1 MAINFDRVERN
12 TSNPSQ
18 IAYPAEPTA
27 ICYQSASTER
37 VAVELKQIGVEWVTV
52 PAGEFLMGSSD
63 SNDEKP
69 IHQVYLSAYQ
79 IARHPVTNAQYEVF
93 VKATSHEVPSHW
105 EGGKIP
111 TGKEN
116 HPVVNVTWK
125 DAQSFCAWA
134 GGRLPTEAEWEKAA
148 RSTDGRKYPWGNEPP
163 TMELCNFN
171 NNVGDT
177 TPVGQYPKG
186 ASPYGVMD
194 MAGNVWEW
202 VNDWYDDSY
211 YSVSPS
217 NNPKGPATGT
227 YRMLR
232 SGSCNGSDYG
242 VRSANRGDS
251 SPDFWLAVV
260 GFRCVRSL

>member
-1 MAINFDRVERN
+1 
-12 TSNPSQ
+12 
-18 IAYPAEPTA
+18 
-27 ICYQSASTER
+27 
-37 VAVELKQIGVEWVTV
+37 
-52 PAGEFLMGSSD
+52 
-63 SNDEKP
+63 
-69 IHQVYLSAYQ
+69 
-79 IARHPVTNAQYEVF
+79 
-93 VKATSHEVPSHW
+93 
-105 EGGKIP
+105 
-111 TGKEN
+111 
-116 HPVVNVTWK
+116 
-125 DAQSFCAWA
+125 
-134 GGRLPTEAEWEKAA
+134 
-148 RSTDGRKYPWGNEPP
+148 
-163 TMELCNFN
+163 
-171 NNVGDT
+171 VGDT